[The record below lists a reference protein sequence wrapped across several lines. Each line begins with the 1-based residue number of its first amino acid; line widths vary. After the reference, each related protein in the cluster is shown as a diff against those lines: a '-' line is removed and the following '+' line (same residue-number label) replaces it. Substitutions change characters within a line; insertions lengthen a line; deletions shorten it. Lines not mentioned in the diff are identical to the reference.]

1 MTKTFLLV
9 LCTAALSAG
18 AAPEFSPED
27 RACQLPCENRQ
38 ATPTPVAVSPLDKE
52 ALLARMTPSDA
63 ERRVELRRL
72 IAMANQPRQAL

>member
-1 MTKTFLLV
+1 MTKTFMLI
-9 LCTAALSAG
+9 LCTGALSAL

-38 ATPTPVAVSPLDKE
+38 ATPTPVASAPLDKE
-52 ALLARMTPSDA
+52 ALLVRMTPSDA
-63 ERRVELRRL
+63 ERRIELRRL